1 MGLDWWALAVRPAL
15 LLTILLALLMTDSLR
30 NKHQRW
36 KQSRAQKKAGRKLA
50 TDI

>member
-15 LLTILLALLMTDSLR
+15 LLTIMMALLMTDGLR
-30 NKHQRW
+30 AKHQRW
-36 KQSRAQKKAGRKLA
+36 KQSLAQRKAGMKPA